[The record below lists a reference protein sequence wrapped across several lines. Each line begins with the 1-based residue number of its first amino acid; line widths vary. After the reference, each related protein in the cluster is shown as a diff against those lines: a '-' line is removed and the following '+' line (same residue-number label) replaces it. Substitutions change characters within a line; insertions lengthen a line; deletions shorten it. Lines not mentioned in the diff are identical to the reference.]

1 MGASALPFSIGDR
14 APVVLGAAASG
25 RFFSLDAQAGRPV
38 VVAALGALQPDAAA
52 GLLDHLR
59 AAAPLFQAAGVDVAP
74 LAPASPA
81 FTGRF
86 STDARVRDE
95 LLYVTTGA
103 GVELAHVEGAAAGVL
118 IDRGGRV
125 ADIIAL
131 SETTDIAAWLGAVA
145 RRIQAE
151 PPQIRA
157 STAPVLIIPN
167 IAPPELCRALIDHF
181 EASPH
186 EAGVMASFKDGGA
199 YAKLDEDKKKRRDTE
214 LTADMPLHA
223 EVLNLLAT
231 RVIPEIRRAFQADM
245 VFADRILIARYDDTG
260 GYFKRHR
267 DNAAPHTAFREFA
280 ISLNLNTHEYEGG
293 ELMFPEYDDHRYNP
307 PAGGAVIFSASLL
320 HEAAPVTK
328 GHRYVLLSF
337 LGSAAAQ
344 AKLDAWVESQKA
356 IAS

>member
-1 MGASALPFSIGDR
+1 MGDR

-25 RFFSLDAQAGRPV
+25 RFFSLDTQAGRPV
-38 VVAALGALQPDAAA
+38 VVVALGALEPEAAA
-52 GLLDHLR
+52 QLLDRLR
-59 AAAPLFQAAGVDVAP
+59 VAAPLFQAAGVDLAP
-74 LAPASPA
+74 LCPASPA

-86 STDARVRDE
+86 ATDAQVRDE
-95 LLYVTTGA
+95 LLYVTTGD
-103 GVELAHVEGAAAGVL
+103 GVELAHVDAAAAGVL
-118 IDRGGRV
+118 IDRSGRV
-125 ADIIAL
+125 VDIIPL
-131 SETTDIAAWLGAVA
+131 DETTDLAAWLSASA
-145 RRIQAE
+145 PRIWAE
-151 PPQIRA
+151 PSQIRA

-167 IAPPELCRALIDHF
+167 IASPELCRALIDHF

-199 YAKLDEDKKKRRDTE
+199 YAKLDEDKKKRRDAE
-214 LTADMPLHA
+214 LTADMPLYSDVVELFA
-223 EVLNLLAT
+223 K
-231 RVIPEIRRAFQADM
+231 RVIPEIRRAFQTDM
-245 VFADRILIARYDDTG
+245 AFADRILIARYDDTG

-293 ELMFPEYDDHRYNP
+293 EILFPEFDDHRYNP
-307 PAGGAVIFSASLL
+307 PAGGAVVFSASLL
-320 HEAAPVTK
+320 HEAAPVTR
-328 GHRYVLLSF
+328 GSRYVLLSF